1 MKDFAL
7 AASPDDTRLELLYH
21 ISREIVGRL
30 ELADVLSHIVRLTAD
45 SVGAVSASLLV
56 FDQHGQ
62 VSHGWLLYGGRVI
75 GDASAQLAQYA
86 DRGLAGWV
94 ARNKRGALV
103 ANVEADERW
112 YKIPDSPF
120 EGPKSVLAV
129 PLALHDQVVGVLT
142 LVHTLPG
149 FFGES
154 DLALL
159 TAIAGQAA
167 VAIDNARL
175 FAESRK
181 QAEVLAALV
190 ETARAVASTLDLD
203 EVLHLLLTRIISL
216 LGVEAASIALM
227 AGGEL
232 EFKVAEGGAAEAIV
246 GMRLHVGQGIAGSVV
261 ESGRPLLVPDVRGDP
276 RFFADMDRQT
286 GFITRSIMCA
296 PIHVKERTLG
306 VIEVMNPR
314 WGAFREDDLSLVTAI
329 ADMAGNAIA
338 HAQLFTEIQAA
349 EARFL
354 ALFEDSIDPILITD
368 LSGRITDA
376 NRKAVEFLGYSR
388 DELQGL
394 VIGNVHR
401 MGTGPIGEQ
410 RFSHITGGREVSF
423 ETRMTNKH
431 GEAVPVE
438 VHAKRIV
445 RDGQEFIQWIQ
456 RDISERLALEETR
469 SDLISM
475 IVHDLRSPLGNIISS
490 LDVLQATIPGDDEV
504 VAPVLAIA
512 FRSSQRLSRLIDSL
526 LDLRRLEAG
535 QAVLHKEAASL
546 NALLAEAA
554 DQVHPLAE
562 GKAILLRL
570 EVPPRLPTINLD
582 VDMIRRVLINLTEN
596 AVKYSETA
604 GTIVVSAR
612 IDDLSVTV
620 GVKDTGP
627 GIAEPDQ
634 SRIFQKFARLQQS
647 GPKGLGLG
655 LAFCKLAVEAHGGRI
670 WVESKPGRGA
680 TFYFTLPI

>member
-1 MKDFAL
+1 MKDL
-7 AASPDDTRLELLYH
+7 PGASASEDSRLELLYH
-21 ISREIVGRL
+21 VSREIVGRL
-30 ELADVLSHIVRLTAD
+30 DLADLLSHIVRLTAE
-45 SVGAVSASLLV
+45 SVGAVSASLIV
-56 FDQHGQ
+56 FDQSGQ

-75 GDASAQLAQYA
+75 GDASRQLAQYA
-86 DRGLAGWV
+86 ERGLAGWV
-94 ARNKRGALV
+94 ARAKQGALI
-103 ANVEADERW
+103 ANVETDERW
-112 YKIPDSPF
+112 YKIADSPF

-129 PLALHDQVVGVLT
+129 PLLWHDQVVGVLT
-142 LVHTLPG
+142 LVHTQPG
-149 FFGES
+149 FFTEN

-159 TAIAGQAA
+159 TAIADQAA
-167 VAIDNARL
+167 IAIDNARL
-175 FAESRK
+175 YEESRK
-181 QAEVLAALV
+181 QAEVMAALV
-190 ETARAVASTLDLD
+190 ETARAIASTLDLD
-203 EVLHLLLTRIISL
+203 EVLHLLLARIIHL
-216 LGVEAASIALM
+216 LGVEAASIALVR
-227 AGGEL
+227 GGEL
-232 EFKVAEGGAAEAIV
+232 EFKVAEGGAADSIV
-246 GMRLHVGQGIAGSVV
+246 GMRLKLGQGIAGSVAQTG
-261 ESGRPLLVPDVRGDP
+261 EPQLVPDARGDP

-286 GFITRSIMCA
+286 GFVTRSIMCA
-296 PIHVKERTLG
+296 PITVKERVLG

-314 WGAFREDDLSLVTAI
+314 RGAFREEDLNLVTAI

-338 HAQLFTEIQAA
+338 HAQLFLEIQAA
-349 EARFL
+349 EARYL
-354 ALFEDSIDPILITD
+354 ALFQDNIDPILITD
-368 LSGRITDA
+368 LSGAITDA
-376 NRKAVEFLGYSR
+376 NRKAVEFLGYSQK
-388 DELQGL
+388 ELVDL

-401 MGTGPIGEQ
+401 MGTGPIGAQ

-456 RDISERLALEETR
+456 RDISERLALEESR

-490 LDVLQATIPGDDEV
+490 LDVLQTTMPGDDEV
-504 VAPVLAIA
+504 VGPVLAIA

-535 QAVLHKEAASL
+535 QAVLRKEPASV
-546 NALLAEAA
+546 NALIAEAA

-562 GKAILLRL
+562 GKAIHLRMD
-570 EVPPRLPTINLD
+570 VPPRLPVLNLD
-582 VDMIRRVLINLTEN
+582 VDMIRRVLINLMEN

-604 GTIVVSAR
+604 GTIAVSAR
-612 IDDLSVTV
+612 VDERIVTI

-627 GIAEPDQ
+627 GIPKAEQ
-634 SRIFQKFARLQQS
+634 GRIFQKFTRLQQS

-670 WVESKPGRGA
+670 WVESESGQGA
-680 TFYFTLPI
+680 TFLFTLPL